1 MKALI
6 DSVNGGGLLA
16 GSKSEPLVASS
27 HGKRGQVGERNDCC
41 VFMWRKSWDKE
52 MNLLPQSL
60 LFFKLI

>member
-6 DSVNGGGLLA
+6 DSVNGDRLLA
-16 GSKSEPLVASS
+16 GSRLVPLVALS
-27 HGKRGQVGERNDCC
+27 HGRRGQVGERNDCC

-52 MNLLPQSL
+52 MNLLHQAL